1 MPNETNLD
9 SVRRATLDR
18 IDRAQS
24 HFKLWC
30 FAAALVELAFLAA
43 FLLLADF
50 HQRLHVL
57 LLLSAVATYSIVLL
71 GLFALG
77 AWDRQNTLLVLKG
90 IESLPRGN

>member
-1 MPNETNLD
+1 MVTETNLD
-9 SVRRATLDR
+9 PVRRATLDR

-30 FAAALVELAFLAA
+30 FAAAF
-43 FLLLADF
+43 
-50 HQRLHVL
+50 VL

-77 AWDRQNTLLVLKG
+77 AWDRRNTLLVLKG
-90 IESLPRGN
+90 IEALPR